1 MGPLFLV
8 GGDQERVQY
17 YSFLVKNPNDL
28 SFNHRRIDLKIA
40 PVYIEGVKT
49 VHHESS
55 LHRYWDALRVVS
67 DLVMHNGL

>member
-8 GGDQERVQY
+8 DSDQKRVQY
-17 YSFLVKNPNDL
+17 YSFLGKNPNDL

-49 VHHESS
+49 VHMN
-55 LHRYWDALRVVS
+55 HRYTGIGMLFGSFQIW
-67 DLVMHNGL
+67 